1 MSQFVPPARFP
12 DHMSWA
18 ISILVLCIPATAI
31 VAYLLSI
38 GTQFPFGLGWIAA
51 AFAMCCVPVGIA
63 ALLCSLQVRRK
74 HARGEDR
81 RAFRYSRLTEVGC
94 WISFIMGFALYV
106 TVAMVFLYGVN
117 RYRLSMPF

>member
-12 DHMSWA
+12 NHMSWA
-18 ISILVLCIPATAI
+18 ISILILCIPATAI
-31 VAYLLSI
+31 VAYLMSA
-38 GTQFPFGLGWIAA
+38 GAQFPFGLGWVTTALVIGC
-51 AFAMCCVPVGIA
+51 MPVGIA

-74 HARGEDR
+74 HARGDDH
-81 RAFRYSRLTEVGC
+81 RAFRYSRLTEIGC

-106 TVAMVFLYGVN
+106 TIALVFLYGVN